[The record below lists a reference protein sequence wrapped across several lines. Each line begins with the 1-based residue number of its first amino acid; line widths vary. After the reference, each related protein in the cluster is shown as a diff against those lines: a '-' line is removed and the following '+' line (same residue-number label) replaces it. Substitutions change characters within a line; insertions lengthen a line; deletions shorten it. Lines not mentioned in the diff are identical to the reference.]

1 MPLRPSSPEKDFG
14 AYFDQVS
21 VSAWLGA
28 QEEPLRRRF
37 QTYVDEAFFFF
48 GMLMRRSSLER
59 STHLLDVGGGIGL
72 LSLLL
77 ASTGKK
83 VVCVEPESAG
93 FGTHK
98 VMREVLL
105 SAWKG
110 NLPDVT
116 YLDGRLEDFP
126 DLDRDFDSAVAIM
139 VLEHVPD
146 YPNLIGEVVDHLRP
160 GAKARF
166 ICPNYAFP
174 YEPHFNI
181 PTAFSKSFTEF
192 FIGSRLGGTFR
203 GIEDS
208 RNFWED
214 LSWPTYHGIRKV
226 LEDSPLSH
234 RFGREASLAYVERL
248 GSQEFLARKG
258 PMFRVM
264 GVLSGLLK
272 LVGKVLPLALLPII
286 DVSVSLS
293 SEPPTKATADVC

>member
-1 MPLRPSSPEKDFG
+1 MTLSTFSNPERLG
-14 AYFDQVS
+14 TYFDQVS
-21 VSAWLGA
+21 VSVWLGA

-37 QTYVDEAFFFF
+37 HRYVDEAFFFF
-48 GMLMRRSSLER
+48 ALLMRRSSLER

-98 VMREVLL
+98 IIRDVLI

-110 NLPDVT
+110 ELPDVT
-116 YLDGRLEDFP
+116 YLDGRLEDYP
-126 DLDRDFDSAVAIM
+126 DLDQDFDSAVAIM
-139 VLEHVPD
+139 VVEHVPD
-146 YPNLIGEVVDHLRP
+146 YPNLIGEIMDHLRP
-160 GAKARF
+160 GAKAHF
-166 ICPNYAFP
+166 ICPNYALP

-181 PTAFSKSFTEF
+181 PTAFSKKLTEF
-192 FIGSRLGGTFR
+192 FIGSHLGGTYR

-208 RNFWED
+208 RNFWDD
-214 LSWPTYHGIRKV
+214 LSWPTSRAVRKV
-226 LEDSPLSH
+226 LENSPLSH

-258 PMFRVM
+258 PIFRVM
-264 GVLSGLLK
+264 GLFSKLLK
-272 LVGKVLPLALLPII
+272 FVAKVLPLSLLPII
-286 DVSVSLS
+286 DVSVSA
-293 SEPPTKATADVC
+293 EPPTKSKS

>member
-1 MPLRPSSPEKDFG
+1 MPLRPSSSKNIFG
-14 AYFDQVS
+14 VYFDQVS

-37 QTYVDEAFFFF
+37 QSYVDEAFFFF
-48 GMLMRRSSLER
+48 GMLMRRASLGR
-59 STHLLDVGGGIGL
+59 STHLLEVGGGIGL

-98 VMREVLL
+98 IMREVLL

-110 NLPDVT
+110 GLPDVT
-116 YLDGRLEDFP
+116 YLDGRLEGFP

-139 VLEHVPD
+139 VVEHVPD
-146 YPNLIGEVVDHLRP
+146 YPNLISEVVEHLRP
-160 GAKARF
+160 GAKAHF

-181 PTAFSKSFTEF
+181 PTAFSKKVTEL
-192 FIGSRLGGTFR
+192 FIGPHLGGTYR

-208 RNFWED
+208 RNFWDD
-214 LSWPTYHGIRKV
+214 LSWPTYRAVGKF
-226 LEDSPLSH
+226 LEGLSLSH
-234 RFGREASLAYVERL
+234 SFGREASLAYVDRL
-248 GSQEFLARKG
+248 DSQEFLARKG
-258 PMFRVM
+258 PLFRAM
-264 GVLSGLLK
+264 GPFLRILK
-272 LVGKVLPLALLPII
+272 LLMKGLPAPLLPII
-286 DVSVSLS
+286 DISVW
-293 SEPPTKATADVC
+293 SEAAPKAES

>member
-98 VMREVLL
+98 IMREVLL
-105 SAWKG
+105 LAWKG
-110 NLPDVT
+110 ELPDVT
-116 YLDGRLEDFP
+116 YLDGRLEEFP
-126 DLDRDFDSAVAIM
+126 DLGRDFDSAVAIM
-139 VLEHVPD
+139 VLEHVPG
-146 YPNLIGEVVDHLRP
+146 YPNLIGEIADHLRP
-160 GAKARF
+160 GAEAHF

-181 PTAFSKSFTEF
+181 PTAFSKKLTEF
-192 FIGSRLGGTFR
+192 FIGSHLGGTYR

-208 RNFWED
+208 RNFWDD
-214 LSWPTYHGIRKV
+214 LSWPTSRAVRKA
-226 LEDSPLSH
+226 LEASPLSH
-234 RFGREASLAYVERL
+234 RFGREASLAYVGRL

-258 PMFRVM
+258 PIFRVM
-264 GVLSGLLK
+264 GLFSKPLK
-272 LVGKVLPLALLPII
+272 FVAKVLPLSLLPII
-286 DVSVSLS
+286 DVSVS
-293 SEPPTKATADVC
+293 SEPPTKAKS